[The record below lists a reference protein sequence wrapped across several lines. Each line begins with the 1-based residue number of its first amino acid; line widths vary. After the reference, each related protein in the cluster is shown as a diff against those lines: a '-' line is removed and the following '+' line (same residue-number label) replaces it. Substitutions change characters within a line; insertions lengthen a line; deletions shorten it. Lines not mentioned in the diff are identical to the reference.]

1 MCVEDKR
8 GLLGAKSNSNAL
20 KNGTSFNQPGR
31 ILLRAY
37 APPSKLEGGKHTH
50 THTQLV
56 RQLVGQ
62 SRNCIYLRR
71 LSKA

>member
-20 KNGTSFNQPGR
+20 KNGSSFNQPGR

-50 THTQLV
+50 NLCT
-56 RQLVGQ
+56 
-62 SRNCIYLRR
+62 NW
-71 LSKA
+71 